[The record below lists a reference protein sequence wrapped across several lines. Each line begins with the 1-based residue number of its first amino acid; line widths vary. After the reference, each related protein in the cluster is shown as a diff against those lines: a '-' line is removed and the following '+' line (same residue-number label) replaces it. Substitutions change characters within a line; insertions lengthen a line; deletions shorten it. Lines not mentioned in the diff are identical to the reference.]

1 MRGWILIAGL
11 ALSACATGS
20 DMESGL
26 QALVGQPVEMAIDRL
41 GPPAEKTQLGQDTF
55 YRWGR
60 NASRGRANVAPH
72 WPDVTESGAIDF
84 PDEHS
89 TGWARA
95 EYSCEVT
102 IVAGPDGQIK
112 AWQLKDRTGG
122 CRDYARTLEQLASAR
137 PQ

>member
-1 MRGWILIAGL
+1 MRGLILIAGL

-20 DMESGL
+20 VMDSGL
-26 QALVGQPVEMAIDRL
+26 QALVGQPVEIALDRL
-41 GPPAEKTQLGQDTF
+41 GPPAEKTQQGEDTV
-55 YRWGR
+55 YRWSR
-60 NASRGRANVAPH
+60 NASIRRPNVAPH
-72 WPDVTESGAIDF
+72 WPDVTEGGAIDF

-95 EYSCEVT
+95 EHSCDVT
-102 IVAGPDGQIK
+102 IVAGPDGQVK

-122 CRDYARTLEQLASAR
+122 CRDYARTLGEVASAT